1 MLTQKNRLP
10 DISPEKMDLFGIS
23 TKLQFGVFSCG
34 RPCAS
39 LSRAREKLFYRGER
53 EVGRAVVNQES
64 VAFHWLNPCQERRVI
79 FLPVGLS
86 HVTERESSL
95 F

>member
-1 MLTQKNRLP
+1 MVGPVQVSAGQGKENSYTG
-10 DISPEKMDLFGIS
+10 EK
-23 TKLQFGVFSCG
+23 
-34 RPCAS
+34 
-39 LSRAREKLFYRGER
+39 
-53 EVGRAVVNQES
+53 EVGRALVNQES

-86 HVTERESSL
+86 HVTEHESPL

>member
-1 MLTQKNRLP
+1 MVG
-10 DISPEKMDLFGIS
+10 PE
-23 TKLQFGVFSCG
+23 
-34 RPCAS
+34 S

-86 HVTERESSL
+86 HVTEHESSL